1 MQANRRHMVTQVE
14 IANKRSDE
22 KKANGKEGRIKQ
34 QIGEVGEMK
43 MRGKWQ
49 IM

>member
-1 MQANRRHMVTQVE
+1 MQANKRHMVTQVE

-22 KKANGKEGRIKQ
+22 KKANEKGGKKW

-43 MRGKWQ
+43 TRGKCK
-49 IM
+49 